1 MSLNGGLQGHTDQ
14 SSHSRDDSTGHVV
27 CFPYSPQ
34 SMCWATERPLSECS
48 VMDKVTWARK
58 ETRLNLV
65 VGTKVTTWHHVTALL
80 RPGSGCTTSGLASF
94 KEWLAGL
101 PSLKD
106 LQRVQGLS
114 LNESD
119 SKLGAQN
126 L

>member
-1 MSLNGGLQGHTDQ
+1 MGGFKAIQTNPLILEMTALVTLSVFHT
-14 SSHSRDDSTGHVV
+14 HHRW
-27 CFPYSPQ
+27 
-34 SMCWATERPLSECS
+34 CWATERPLSECS
-48 VMDKVTWARK
+48 VMDKVTWACK
-58 ETRLNLV
+58 EMRLNLV
-65 VGTKVTTWHHVTALL
+65 VGTKVTIWHHVTALL
-80 RPGSGCTTSGLASF
+80 RPGSGCTTSALASL